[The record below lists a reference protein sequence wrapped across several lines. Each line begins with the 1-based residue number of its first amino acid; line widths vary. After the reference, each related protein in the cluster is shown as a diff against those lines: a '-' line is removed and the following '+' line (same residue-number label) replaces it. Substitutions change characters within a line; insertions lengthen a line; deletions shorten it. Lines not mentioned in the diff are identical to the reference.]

1 MVDIGWSQFS
11 HSNGYTSPSIMS
23 KHTSKNQNPSS
34 SLRMS
39 CGGSLKADYHPPPRS
54 TLSAKQQSHHSDGT
68 WQQSPCPWFC
78 LLREHQPP
86 LQNMRRQNPDNC
98 PAEIDFTSKAW
109 LFHHMSGK
117 LEALLRMT
125 PVSSH
130 QQARVRG
137 RLTRHCWKNGLMLGG
152 AGTSTKTEIWSDS
165 PTGCDLITLTGSKFK
180 PPAGEGYFLFFQ
192 NLHIFES
199 KHGWNFGLN
208 MCFLEVKKWRLSVGS
223 NSLISDI
230 KSAVAISF
238 TPAAQVGQS
247 SFPATRFWQTHYRGP
262 NSWWKTFR
270 TAEWGRARLLNHDA
284 LPAAGAQTASQWIFA
299 VHAPKNTTAR
309 RGHTN
314 VLASRFIIKLTQ
326 SKVCQT
332 HVNGWRPQ
340 LWYKECSKGNLVL
353 SKMVE

>member
-1 MVDIGWSQFS
+1 MPLVTTEMPWLILADHNFLIRMAIPA
-11 HSNGYTSPSIMS
+11 PSIMS

-86 LQNMRRQNPDNC
+86 LQNMPRQQPLRFWWFCRQNPDNC

-165 PTGCDLITLTGSKFK
+165 PTGCDLITLTGIKFK

-247 SFPATRFWQTHYRGP
+247 SFPATRFWQTHYRV
-262 NSWWKTFR
+262 
-270 TAEWGRARLLNHDA
+270 
-284 LPAAGAQTASQWIFA
+284 QTAVERRFA
-299 VHAPKNTTAR
+299 LQSGA
-309 RGHTN
+309 
-314 VLASRFIIKLTQ
+314 VLG
-326 SKVCQT
+326 C
-332 HVNGWRPQ
+332 
-340 LWYKECSKGNLVL
+340 
-353 SKMVE
+353 